1 MKKVLCLIFCL
12 AMPAAA
18 QIPQWAQTHTHRDYP
33 VDFFLIGVG
42 SGKGEHAAEVAKRAA
57 QTDVASQLRVTLQSQ
72 IDRVQKTYTLNNNEQ
87 SSEEFKQKS
96 RIVVEEEIS
105 SVRIAETAID
115 MKDGTVYALAVLDRE
130 DFQRTLS
137 AALDRAWKNV
147 TEARQGAENFLQSGR
162 LNDALQNLIIARQL
176 AAGIFPKMAQHDAV
190 GKVMYHSDEI
200 VSPTELTSQIRDVL
214 SRVRLARKSG
224 NGQKVKIGQK
234 FSDPLVVSV
243 SVKSKG
249 NNVPVAGIPID
260 FSSIDGMKFGSQIT
274 DNDGTAAFAL
284 TARMV
289 KKSIIRATMNPPAL
303 AGEFDES
310 LSTGAIEFGFTAL
323 PASSPIA
330 IAAVTVTPAASK
342 KLEATFS
349 ALAAQ
354 LGYQTVKKSR
364 YILEITVDA
373 AVPTAVATM
382 SGTLYSA
389 MPDVSIVLKDKE
401 SGTEL
406 AALKTKGKGVGRSAS
421 EANEKAAA
429 DFRIGDQDL
438 AALLEKLPD

>member
-1 MKKVLCLIFCL
+1 MKTLLCAILLL
-12 AMPAAA
+12 AMPVPA
-18 QIPQWAQTHTHRDYP
+18 QVPQWAQTHTHRDYP

-42 SGKGEHAAEVAKRAA
+42 SGKGDHAAEIAKRSA
-57 QTDVASQLRVTLQSQ
+57 QTDVASQVRVNLQSQ

-130 DFQRTLS
+130 DFQRTMG

-147 TEARQGAENFLQSGR
+147 TEARQGAQNFLQNGR
-162 LNDALQNLIIARQL
+162 LNDALQNLIVARQL

-200 VSPTELTSQIRDVL
+200 ISPTELTSQMRDVL
-214 SRVRLARKSG
+214 SRVRLERKSG

-234 FSDPLVVSV
+234 FPEPLVVSV
-243 SVKSKG
+243 SVKSNG
-249 NNVPVAGIPID
+249 NHVPVVGIPVD
-260 FSSIDGMKFGSQIT
+260 FSSIDGMKLGTQIT
-274 DNDGTAAFAL
+274 GSDGTAGFTL

-289 KKSIIRATMNPPAL
+289 KKSVIRATMNPTVL

-310 LSTGAIEFGFTAL
+310 LSADAIEFVFTAL
-323 PASSPIA
+323 PASSTIA

-354 LGYQTVKKSR
+354 LGYQTEKKSR

-373 AVPTAVATM
+373 AVPTAIATM

-389 MPDVSIVLKDKE
+389 MPDVFIVLKDKE
-401 SGTEL
+401 TGMEL

-429 DFRIGDQDL
+429 EFRIGDQDL